1 MRLLLTHIL
10 QQKLTV
16 ILFLIIFCSLAACG
30 SGDKKESALK
40 DSVSNRKK
48 QLVKPLPGKD
58 DALLSSEIQQGEVLI
73 AYSDC
78 FTCHTIDIKAKGPSF
93 RDIAK
98 RYPAN
103 KGYIE
108 LLAQK
113 IIVGGSGVWG
123 YPVMTPH
130 PDLSVE
136 HARLMVKYI
145 LSLEK

>member
-1 MRLLLTHIL
+1 MQLTKVLL
-10 QQKLTV
+10 V
-16 ILFLIIFCSLAACG
+16 IFSVFCFPGCS
-30 SGDKKESALK
+30 SGDKAQPQVA
-40 DSVSNRKK
+40 DSTFNKK
-48 QLVKPLPGKD
+48 VKPIPGRNE
-58 DALLSSEIQQGEVLI
+58 ALLAGEIQRGKVLI

-78 FTCHTIDIKAKGPSF
+78 YTCHTIDTKAKGPAF

-98 RYPAN
+98 KYPAN

-130 PDLSVE
+130 PDLPE
-136 HARLMVKYI
+136 ENARLMVKYI
-145 LSLEK
+145 LSLK

>member
-1 MRLLLTHIL
+1 MWGRLMKALFIIL
-10 QQKLTV
+10 SA
-16 ILFLIIFCSLAACG
+16 CSFPACG
-30 SGDKKESALK
+30 SHDVSDTRRE
-40 DSVSNRKK
+40 DSV
-48 QLVKPLPGKD
+48 VKRNQDKVKRLPGRD
-58 DALLSSEIQQGEVLI
+58 DNLLSGEIQQGQVLV

-78 FTCHTIDIKAKGPSF
+78 FTCHAIDIKAKGPSF

-108 LLAQK
+108 LLSQK

-130 PDLSVE
+130 PDLSID
-136 HARLMVKYI
+136 HARLMVKSI
-145 LSLEK
+145 LSLE